1 MHRREVGVHASRA
14 PKLALAGALLAACGG
29 APARPAPS
37 SAARAP
43 VPPPAAG
50 WSYEVVASPGGE
62 ELAVAAVFPAGTHE
76 ELTVVEGAEAFL
88 RDVEGD
94 AGAGFARLAMKEQ
107 SWFLPS
113 CARGCR
119 IRYRVALAAAARANE
134 SVNVARASDGA
145 IEAPPSTWLLRPV
158 RAPLGTPFRFHVTP
172 AKGEAFVS
180 GVFPAAGDAKDT
192 YEGKAAS
199 EFQLPYS
206 AIGRVRVH
214 ERLNGIVQVAILPG
228 QHLED
233 EAAVL
238 AWIDTAAHAVEAFYG
253 RFPVPRIAVV
263 VRPVPGDG
271 VGFGTAIGSSGA
283 AVSINVGT
291 AAHAADLKDDWVLV
305 HEMIHTALPDLK
317 GPHHWLEE
325 GLSTYVEPLA
335 RNRAGLFATD
345 DLWKDWVKGMP
356 NGQPQAGDRGL
367 DVTHTWGRTYWG
379 GALFCLVADVEIR
392 ERTHNAKSLDDAL
405 RAVIGHGGNI
415 SEVWTIQRVLEVGDA
430 ATGVP
435 VLAELYAKTA
445 HAPAPVDLAA
455 LWKRLGVVRDGAG
468 SVTFDDTAP
477 LAAVR
482 RAMTPGKAVAG
493 TEHAAR

>member
-1 MHRREVGVHASRA
+1 MPEGRVV
-14 PKLALAGALLAACGG
+14 KLLCAGAALAAC
-29 APARPAPS
+29 ATSPAGTAPS
-37 SAARAP
+37 KVARAP
-43 VPPPAAG
+43 SPAPPGAG

-62 ELAVAAVFPAGTHE
+62 ELAVEGAFPAGTHE

-94 AGAGFARLAMKEQ
+94 TGRGFAPLAMREQ

-113 CARGCR
+113 CAAGCR
-119 IRYRVALAAAARANE
+119 IRYRVALAAAGRANE
-134 SVNVARASDGA
+134 SVNVARANDGA
-145 IEAPPSTWLLRPV
+145 VEAPPSTWLLRPV

-172 AKGEAFVS
+172 AEGEAFVS
-180 GVFPAAGDAKDT
+180 GVFPAPGGAKDT

-214 ERLNGIVQVAILPG
+214 ERLDGQVQIAVLPG
-228 QHLED
+228 KALAD

-238 AWIDTAAHAVEAFYG
+238 AWVETSARAVQAFYG
-253 RFPVPRIAVV
+253 KFPVPRIAILL
-263 VRPVPGDG
+263 RPSSGDG
-271 VGFGTAIGSSGA
+271 VGFGTAIGNSGA
-283 AVSINVGT
+283 AVSIDVGT
-291 AAHAADLKDDWVLV
+291 DAHAADLKDDWVLV
-305 HEMIHTALPDLK
+305 HEMIHTALPDLR

-335 RNRAGLFATD
+335 RNHAGLFPAGE
-345 DLWKDWVKGMP
+345 LWKDWVKGMP
-356 NGQPQAGDRGL
+356 NGLPQAGDRGL

-392 ERTHNAKSLDDAL
+392 ERTHNAKSLRDAL
-405 RAVIGHGGNI
+405 RAVITQGGNI
-415 SEVWTIQRVLEVGDA
+415 ASVWTIQHVIEVGDQ

-435 VLAELYAKTA
+435 VLAELYAKMS

-455 LWKRLGVVRDGAG
+455 LWKRLGVLHGANG
-468 SVTFDDTAP
+468 DVTFDDTAP

-482 RAMTPGKAVAG
+482 LAMTPGK
-493 TEHAAR
+493 